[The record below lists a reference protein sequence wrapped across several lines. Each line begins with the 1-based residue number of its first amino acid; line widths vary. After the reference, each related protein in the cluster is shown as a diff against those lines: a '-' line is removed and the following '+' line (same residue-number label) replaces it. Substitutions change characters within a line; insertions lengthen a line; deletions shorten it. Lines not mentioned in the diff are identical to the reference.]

1 MRTLCVALCAAA
13 LVPLASGA
21 APPRAITVGDGPCGV
36 AVGFGHIWVASD
48 RAGTLSR
55 VDPRTNRV
63 RTVRVGTTACWLTAG
78 AGGIWVARYG
88 PGVLVRVDPKTLRR
102 STIKVGPNPEGVAV
116 AAGSVWVTG
125 FDDGTLRRVDPVR
138 GKVVETLHLGGVTA
152 GLAVASRSLWI
163 GFGREATA
171 IARLDLRTHEV
182 TRINVGHR
190 TPDRIST
197 DGRSL
202 WVSAQDTVVRV
213 DPQTNRVV
221 AHFDLAGTFAQ
232 GTAARDG
239 AIWIPNK
246 ERNTITRFDP
256 RTNRVAAVLRA
267 GPGAIAA
274 TAGFGTVWVTS
285 YVGADI
291 RRYRVR

>member
-1 MRTLCVALCAAA
+1 MLWLALCAAVS
-13 LVPLASGA
+13 VPLASA
-21 APPRAITVGDGPCGV
+21 APPRAIPVSDGPCGV
-36 AVGFGHIWVASD
+36 AVGFGYIWVASD

-88 PGVLVRVDPKTLRR
+88 PGVLVRVDPKTLRK

-138 GKVVETLHLGGVTA
+138 RKVVETLHLGGVTA

-171 IARLDLRTHEV
+171 IARLDLRTHEL
-182 TRINVGHR
+182 TRIDVGHQ

-221 AHFDLAGTFAQ
+221 ARFALGGTFAQ
-232 GTAARDG
+232 GTSAGDG

-285 YVGADI
+285 YAGADI

>member
-1 MRTLCVALCAAA
+1 MRTPWVALCAGV
-13 LVPLASGA
+13 LVPFASGA
-21 APPRAITVGDGPCGV
+21 APPRAITVGAGPCGI
-36 AVGFGHIWVASD
+36 AAGFGYIWVASD
-48 RAGTLSR
+48 GAGTLSR

-63 RTVRVGTTACWLTAG
+63 RTVRVGTTACWLAAG

-88 PGVLVRVDPKTLRR
+88 PGVIVRVDPKTLRR

-125 FDDGTLRRVDPVR
+125 FDDGTLRRIDPVR
-138 GKVVETLHLGGVTA
+138 RRVVETFHLGGVTA
-152 GLAVASRSLWI
+152 GLAVADRSLWI
-163 GFGREATA
+163 GFGREATS
-171 IARLDLRTHEV
+171 IARLDLGTHEV
-182 TRINVGHR
+182 TRIDVGHR
-190 TPDRIST
+190 TPDRISS

-213 DPQTNRVV
+213 DPKTNRAV
-221 AHFDLAGTFAQ
+221 ARFDLAGTFAQ
-232 GTAARDG
+232 GTAAHDG

-256 RTNRVAAVLRA
+256 RTNRVAAALRA

-285 YVGADI
+285 YAGADI